1 MTRSFRGPASLL
13 ESAPPDAGTWPMTWV
28 LLSREVR
35 RLALPIVVL
44 AVLGGALGGGAR
56 ALLPQSYVATSEV
69 LIDPRGF
76 QVFKNDLTTGQY
88 DANAAVNYVESQS
101 HVMLSESVL
110 ARALTYAATGQGTAA
125 SAAEKPSATQ
135 INALRKS
142 IEITRAERS
151 YILSISVKDKN
162 PDKAAN
168 LSNAIVAA
176 YLDEDSDSRLRATE
190 KLTGDLTSRLDQ
202 LRARLAESEMK
213 AEEYRQKFKLFSSD
227 DKLIVD
233 QQLSSAVTALAA
245 ADERLSLA
253 RVRGEQLQ
261 SAEPGVIAG
270 LANPSEQTLLNTLIS
285 RQVAAREEVAK
296 LSQKFGSQH
305 PTLRSA
311 QSQVAEIDSL
321 LNRELERV
329 RSSGQSAL
337 RQAMKERDDLSATV
351 SRLTGQNEQARRA
364 SIELRALEQQ
374 IASDRE
380 LLSSFETRAREAAEF
395 GKIDS
400 ANIRILSK
408 AYPADIR
415 SGMVGMIMWGIVG
428 MMMGALVGLGIAALR
443 ALIAYARYTAAANA
457 AAKTVAFRPHRAAN
471 REEEHYAPPLRR
483 HRL

>member
-13 ESAPPDAGTWPMTWV
+13 ESAPPDTGTWPMTWV

-110 ARALTYAATGQGTAA
+110 ARALTYAATGQGTEA

-270 LANPSEQTLLNTLIS
+270 P
-285 RQVAAREEVAK
+285 
-296 LSQKFGSQH
+296 
-305 PTLRSA
+305 
-311 QSQVAEIDSL
+311 D
-321 LNRELERV
+321 
-329 RSSGQSAL
+329 
-337 RQAMKERDDLSATV
+337 
-351 SRLTGQNEQARRA
+351 
-364 SIELRALEQQ
+364 
-374 IASDRE
+374 
-380 LLSSFETRAREAAEF
+380 
-395 GKIDS
+395 
-400 ANIRILSK
+400 
-408 AYPADIR
+408 
-415 SGMVGMIMWGIVG
+415 
-428 MMMGALVGLGIAALR
+428 
-443 ALIAYARYTAAANA
+443 
-457 AAKTVAFRPHRAAN
+457 
-471 REEEHYAPPLRR
+471 
-483 HRL
+483 

>member
-44 AVLGGALGGGAR
+44 AVLGGAAGGGAR
-56 ALLPQSYVATSEV
+56 ALLPQTYVATSEV

-110 ARALTYAATGQGTAA
+110 ARALSYAAAGQNAA
-125 SAAEKPSATQ
+125 APAAKPPVTQ

-151 YILSISVKDKN
+151 YILAISVKDKN
-162 PDKAAN
+162 PDKAAS
-168 LSNAIVAA
+168 LSNAIVSA

-202 LRARLAESEMK
+202 LRARLTESEMK
-213 AEEYRQKFKLFSSD
+213 AEQYRQKFKLFSSD

-270 LANPSEQTLLNTLIS
+270 FASPSQQTLINTLIS
-285 RQVAAREEVAK
+285 RQVMAREEVAK

-329 RSSGQSAL
+329 RGSGQSAL

-351 SRLTGQNEQARRA
+351 SRLTGQNEEARRA

-415 SGMVGMIMWGIVG
+415 SGTVGMILWGIVG
-428 MMMGALVGLGIAALR
+428 AMMGALVGFGIAALR
-443 ALIAYARYTAAANA
+443 ALLAYARYTAAANA
-457 AAKTVAFRPHRAAN
+457 ASKTVAFRPHRAAN
-471 REEEHYAPPLRR
+471 REEERHAPPLRR